1 MTKNNSMEGINDMT
15 KVTELPEEEYIYPGT
30 RACAGCSMALIYR
43 IALKALGSNTIITV
57 PASCL
62 TVLHGMQGFCTTKV
76 SVLHTPFATTG
87 ASASGIVASLEEKG
101 LSDDINVVAFAGDGG
116 TVDIGI
122 QSLSGAVERG
132 TNFIFACYDN
142 EAYMNTGVQRSG
154 STPPG
159 AFSTT
164 TPEGKT
170 GYKKNMA
177 KILEAHGIPY
187 VATAI
192 SSYPLDIYDKFLRAK
207 MIYGSKYIHILAPCP
222 PGWGYDPKDSIK
234 IGRLAVQTGFWPL
247 YEVIDGKFILSKD
260 SAKYVDPSKRKPIEE
275 YLTAQK
281 RFKRINTEQI
291 GLYKTYVND
300 IWQEIKERIERQP
313 N

>member
-1 MTKNNSMEGINDMT
+1 MVKLMDI
-15 KVTELPEEEYIYPGT
+15 PEEEYIYPGT

-43 IALKALGSNTIITV
+43 IALKALGPNTIITV

-87 ASASGIVASLEEKG
+87 ASASGILASLEEKG
-101 LSDDINVVAFAGDGG
+101 LAEDVNVVAFAGDGG

-122 QSLSGAVERG
+122 QALSGAVERG
-132 TNFIFACYDN
+132 TDFIFACYDN

-159 AFSTT
+159 VFTTT
-164 TPEGKT
+164 TPGGKT

-192 SSYPLDIYDKFLRAK
+192 SSYPLDLYDKFQTAK
-207 MIYGSKYIHILAPCP
+207 EIYGPKYIHILAPCP
-222 PGWGYDPKDSIK
+222 PGWGYEPKDSIE

-247 YEVIDGKFILSKD
+247 YEVKEGKFELSKD
-260 SAKYVDPSKRKPIEE
+260 SQRFLDPTKRKPIET
-275 YLTAQK
+275 YIKAQK
-281 RFKRINTEQI
+281 RFRNIKP
-291 GLYKTYVND
+291 
-300 IWQEIKERIERQP
+300 QEIEQYKLYIDALWAEIEQRIEKQ
-313 N
+313 

>member
-1 MTKNNSMEGINDMT
+1 MVKLMEI
-15 KVTELPEEEYIYPGT
+15 PEEEYIFPGT

-43 IALKALGSNTIITV
+43 IALKAMGPKTIITV

-87 ASASGIVASLEEKG
+87 ASASGIVASLEDKG
-101 LSDDINVVAFAGDGG
+101 LADEVNVLAFAGDGG

-132 TNFIFACYDN
+132 TNFIYACYDN

-159 AFSTT
+159 AYSTT
-164 TPEGKT
+164 TPNGKK

-192 SSYPLDIYDKFLRAK
+192 SSYPLDLYEKFKNAMK
-207 MIYGSKYIHILAPCP
+207 IKGPKYIHILAPCP
-222 PGWGYDPKDSIK
+222 PGWGYNPKDSIE

-247 YEVIDGKFILSKD
+247 YEVIEGKFILSKD
-260 SAKYVDPSKRKPIEE
+260 SQRFLDPTKLKPISE
-275 YLTAQK
+275 YLNLQK
-281 RFKRINTEQI
+281 RFRSISEEDIENYKNYVEEQWKQINKRIENE
-291 GLYKTYVND
+291 
-300 IWQEIKERIERQP
+300 
-313 N
+313 

>member
-1 MTKNNSMEGINDMT
+1 MVKLMEIPD
-15 KVTELPEEEYIYPGT
+15 EEFVYPGT

-43 IALKALGSNTIITV
+43 IALKALGPKTIVTV

-87 ASASGIVASLEEKG
+87 ASASGIVASLEDKG
-101 LSDDINVVAFAGDGG
+101 LADEVNVLAFAGDGG

-132 TNFIFACYDN
+132 TNFIYACYDN

-159 AFSTT
+159 AYSTT
-164 TPEGKT
+164 TPNGKT

-177 KILEAHGIPY
+177 KIMEAHGIPY

-192 SSYPLDIYDKFLRAK
+192 SSYPLDLYEKFKNAQK
-207 MIYGSKYIHILAPCP
+207 IKGPKYIHILAPCP
-222 PGWGYDPKDSIK
+222 PGWGYNPKDSIE

-260 SAKYVDPSKRKPIEE
+260 SQRFLDPTKRKPISE
-275 YLTAQK
+275 YLNIQK
-281 RFKRINTEQI
+281 RFKSISDDDVKNYQNYIEEQW
-291 GLYKTYVND
+291 K
-300 IWQEIKERIERQP
+300 QIKKRIE
-313 N
+313 NE

>member
-1 MTKNNSMEGINDMT
+1 MVKLMEI
-15 KVTELPEEEYIYPGT
+15 PEEEFIYPGT

-43 IALKALGSNTIITV
+43 IALKALGPKTIITV

-87 ASASGIVASLEEKG
+87 ASASGIVASLEDKG
-101 LSDDINVVAFAGDGG
+101 LADDVNVVAFAGDGG

-132 TNFIFACYDN
+132 TNFIYACYDN

-154 STPPG
+154 STPSG
-159 AFSTT
+159 AYTTT
-164 TPEGKT
+164 TPNGKKE
-170 GYKKNMA
+170 YKKNMP

-192 SSYPLDIYDKFLRAK
+192 SSYPLDLYEKFKNAMK
-207 MIYGSKYIHILAPCP
+207 IKGPKYIHILAPCP
-222 PGWGYDPKDSIK
+222 PGWGYNPKDSIE

-260 SAKYVDPSKRKPIEE
+260 SQRFLDPTKRKPISE
-275 YLTAQK
+275 YLNIQK
-281 RFKRINTEQI
+281 RFKNISDEDIKNHQNYVEEQW
-291 GLYKTYVND
+291 K
-300 IWQEIKERIERQP
+300 QIKKRIE
-313 N
+313 ND

>member
-1 MTKNNSMEGINDMT
+1 MVKLMEIPD
-15 KVTELPEEEYIYPGT
+15 EEFIYPGT

-43 IALKALGSNTIITV
+43 MALKALGPKTIITV

-87 ASASGIVASLEEKG
+87 ASASGIVASLEDKG
-101 LSDDINVVAFAGDGG
+101 LADDVNVVAFAGDGG

-132 TNFIFACYDN
+132 TNFIYACYDN

-159 AFSTT
+159 AYSTT
-164 TPEGKT
+164 TPNGKI
-170 GYKKNMA
+170 GYKKNMP

-192 SSYPLDIYDKFLRAK
+192 SSYPLDLYEKFKNAMK
-207 MIYGSKYIHILAPCP
+207 IKGPKYIHILAPCP
-222 PGWGYDPKDSIK
+222 PGWGYNPKDSIQ
-234 IGRLAVQTGFWPL
+234 IGKLAVQTGFWPL
-247 YEVIDGKFILSKD
+247 YEVIEGKFVLSKN
-260 SAKYVDPSKRKPIEE
+260 SSKYLDPKKRKPIIE
-275 YLTAQK
+275 YLNTQK
-281 RFKRINTEQI
+281 RFKNISDEDIERHKSYIENQWKQI
-291 GLYKTYVND
+291 QK
-300 IWQEIKERIERQP
+300 RIE
-313 N
+313 NE

>member
-1 MTKNNSMEGINDMT
+1 MDI
-15 KVTELPEEEYIYPGT
+15 PEEEFIYPGT

-43 IALKALGSNTIITV
+43 IALKALGPRTIITV

-87 ASASGIVASLEEKG
+87 ASASGIVASLEDKG
-101 LSDDINVVAFAGDGG
+101 LTDVNVVAFAGDGG

-122 QSLSGAVERG
+122 QSLSGAAERG

-164 TPEGKT
+164 TPTGKV

-177 KILEAHGIPY
+177 KIMEAHGIPY

-192 SSYPLDIYDKFLRAK
+192 SSYPLDLYDKFKNAQN
-207 MIYGSKYIHILAPCP
+207 IYGPKYIHILAPCP
-222 PGWGYDPKDSIK
+222 PGWGYNPKDSIE

-247 YEVIDGKFILSKD
+247 YEVVNGKFILSKD
-260 SAKYVDPSKRKPIEE
+260 SKRFLDPTKRKPIEE
-275 YLTAQK
+275 YLKIQK
-281 RFKRINTEQI
+281 RFRTISDSQIEDYKRYINDQWEM
-291 GLYKTYVND
+291 
-300 IWQEIKERIERQP
+300 IKERIKKK
-313 N
+313 

>member
-1 MTKNNSMEGINDMT
+1 MVKLMEIPD
-15 KVTELPEEEYIYPGT
+15 EEFIYPGT

-43 IALKALGSNTIITV
+43 IALKALGPKTIITV

-101 LSDDINVVAFAGDGG
+101 LADDINVVAFAGDGG

-132 TNFIFACYDN
+132 TNFIYACYDN

-159 AFSTT
+159 AYSTT
-164 TPEGKT
+164 TPNGKI
-170 GYKKNMA
+170 GYKKNMP

-192 SSYPLDIYDKFLRAK
+192 SSYPLDLYEKFKNA
-207 MIYGSKYIHILAPCP
+207 MSINGPKYIHILAPCP
-222 PGWGYDPKDSIK
+222 PGWGYNPKDSIE

-247 YEVIDGKFILSKD
+247 YEVIKGKFVLSKD
-260 SAKYVDPSKRKPIEE
+260 SSKYLDTKKRKPIIE
-275 YLTAQK
+275 YLNTQK
-281 RFKRINTEQI
+281 RFKNISDEDIERH
-291 GLYKTYVND
+291 KTY
-300 IWQEIKERIERQP
+300 IENQWKQIQKRLE
-313 N
+313 NK

>member
-1 MTKNNSMEGINDMT
+1 MV
-15 KVTELPEEEYIYPGT
+15 KVTELPEEEFIYPGT

-43 IALKALGSNTIITV
+43 IALKALGSNTIVTV

-87 ASASGIVASLEEKG
+87 ASASGIVASLEDKG
-101 LSDDINVVAFAGDGG
+101 LSDDINVLAFAGDGG

-164 TPEGKT
+164 TPGGKV

-192 SSYPLDIYDKFLRAK
+192 SSYPLDLYEKFSRAK
-207 MIYGSKYIHILAPCP
+207 TIYGSKYIHILAPCP
-222 PGWGYDPKDSIK
+222 PGWGYNPKDSIN

-260 SAKYVDPSKRKPIEE
+260 SQKFLDSTKRKPITD
-275 YLTAQK
+275 YLQVQK
-281 RFKRINTEQI
+281 RFKDLSDKDVDNYQQYITE
-291 GLYKTYVND
+291 VWD
-300 IWQEIKERIERQP
+300 EIKKRLENLETH

>member
-1 MTKNNSMEGINDMT
+1 MD
-15 KVTELPEEEYIYPGT
+15 VPEEEYIYPGT

-43 IALKALGSNTIITV
+43 IALKALGPKTIITV

-87 ASASGIVASLEEKG
+87 ASASGIVASLEDKG
-101 LSDDINVVAFAGDGG
+101 LDQDINVVAFAGDGG

-122 QSLSGAVERG
+122 QSLSGAAERG
-132 TNFIFACYDN
+132 TNFIYACYDN

-164 TPEGKT
+164 TPGGKI
-170 GYKKNMA
+170 GHKKNMP
-177 KILEAHGIPY
+177 KIMEAHGIPY

-192 SSYPLDIYDKFLRAK
+192 SSYPLDIYEKFSRAK
-207 MIYGSKYIHILAPCP
+207 EIYGPKYIHILAPCP
-222 PGWGYDPKDSIK
+222 PGWGYNPSDSIE

-247 YEVIDGKFILSKD
+247 YEVFEGKFSLSRESKKFLD
-260 SAKYVDPSKRKPIEE
+260 SSKRKPIEE
-275 YLTAQK
+275 YIKAQK
-281 RFKRINTEQI
+281 RFKSISKEQI
-291 GLYKTYVND
+291 ENYKAYITD
-300 IWQEIKERIERQP
+300 LWAGIESRMKED
-313 N
+313 

>member
-1 MTKNNSMEGINDMT
+1 MVNVLEI
-15 KVTELPEEEYIYPGT
+15 PEEEFIYPGT

-43 IALKALGSNTIITV
+43 IALKALGKDTIITV

-87 ASASGIVASLEEKG
+87 ASASGIVASLQDKG
-101 LSDDINVVAFAGDGG
+101 LDKDINVVAFAGDGG

-164 TPEGKT
+164 TPDGKR
-170 GYKKNMA
+170 GYKKNMP
-177 KILEAHGIPY
+177 KILEAHGAPY

-192 SSYPLDIYDKFLRAK
+192 SSYPLDLYEKFSKAK
-207 MIYGSKYIHILAPCP
+207 NIYGPKYIHILAPCP
-222 PGWGYDPKDSIK
+222 PGWGYEPKDSIK

-247 YEVIDGKFILSKD
+247 YAITEGNFELSKD
-260 SAKYVDPSKRKPIEE
+260 SKRYLDPSKRRPVEE
-275 YLTAQK
+275 YLTIQK
-281 RFKRINTEQI
+281 RFRNISEETIANYRDYIDNLWE
-291 GLYKTYVND
+291 
-300 IWQEIKERIERQP
+300 EIKKRVNE
-313 N
+313 

>member
-1 MTKNNSMEGINDMT
+1 MVNVMEI
-15 KVTELPEEEYIYPGT
+15 PEEEFIYPGT

-43 IALKALGSNTIITV
+43 IALKALGPKTIITV

-87 ASASGIVASLEEKG
+87 ASASGIVASLEDKKLEK
-101 LSDDINVVAFAGDGG
+101 DINVVAFAGDGG

-159 AFSTT
+159 AYSTT
-164 TPEGKT
+164 TPDGKT
-170 GYKKNMA
+170 GYKKNMP

-192 SSYPLDIYDKFLRAK
+192 SSYPLDLYEKFIKAK
-207 MIYGSKYIHILAPCP
+207 SILGPKYIHILAPCP
-222 PGWGYDPKDSIK
+222 PGWGYDPSKSIE

-247 YEVIDGKFILSKD
+247 YEVIEGKFYLSKD
-260 SAKYVDPSKRKPIEE
+260 SKRFLNSDKRKPIED
-275 YLTAQK
+275 YLKAQK
-281 RFKRINTEQI
+281 RFKSLSEDAINN
-291 GLYKTYVND
+291 YKSYVNNL
-300 IWQEIKERIERQP
+300 WAEIEERVNI
-313 N
+313 

>member
-1 MTKNNSMEGINDMT
+1 MVNVMDLS
-15 KVTELPEEEYIYPGT
+15 EEEYIYPGT

-76 SVLHTPFATTG
+76 SVYHTPFATTG
-87 ASASGIVASLEEKG
+87 AAASGIVASLEDKN
-101 LSDDINVVAFAGDGG
+101 LAKDINVVAFAGDGG

-122 QSLSGAVERG
+122 QALSGAVERG
-132 TNFIFACYDN
+132 TNFIYACYDN

-154 STPPG
+154 STPLG
-159 AFSTT
+159 VRTTT
-164 TPEGKT
+164 TPEGKL
-170 GYKKNMA
+170 GHKKNMA

-192 SSYPLDIYDKFLRAK
+192 SSYPLDLYEKFQKAK
-207 MIYGSKYIHILAPCP
+207 SIQGSKYIHILAPCP
-222 PGWGYDPKDSIK
+222 PGWNYNPKDSIK
-234 IGRLAVQTGFWPL
+234 VGRLAVQTGFWPL
-247 YEVIDGKFILSKD
+247 FEVIEGKFILSKD
-260 SAKYVDPSKRKPIEE
+260 SKKYLDPSKRKPIED
-275 YLTAQK
+275 YLNAQK
-281 RFKRINTEQI
+281 RFANLSQEDIKAYKNYIN
-291 GLYKTYVND
+291 D
-300 IWQEIKERIERQP
+300 MWFEIKERLEKAA

>member
-1 MTKNNSMEGINDMT
+1 MD
-15 KVTELPEEEYIYPGT
+15 VPEEEYIYPGT

-43 IALKALGSNTIITV
+43 IALKALGPKTIITV

-87 ASASGIVASLEEKG
+87 ASASGIVASLEDKG
-101 LSDDINVVAFAGDGG
+101 LDQDINVVAFAGDGG

-132 TNFIFACYDN
+132 TNFIYACYDN

-164 TPEGKT
+164 TPGGKI
-170 GYKKNMA
+170 GYKKDMP
-177 KILEAHGIPY
+177 KIMEAHGIPY

-192 SSYPLDIYDKFLRAK
+192 SSYPLDIYEKFSRAK
-207 MIYGSKYIHILAPCP
+207 NIYGPKYIHILAPCP
-222 PGWGYDPKDSIK
+222 PGWGYLPSSSIE

-247 YEVIDGKFILSKD
+247 YEIIEGKFTLSRD
-260 SAKYVDPSKRKPIEE
+260 SKKFLDSSKRKPIEE
-275 YLTAQK
+275 YIKVQK
-281 RFKRINTEQI
+281 RFKSLSQEQI
-291 GLYKTYVND
+291 ENYKTYITD
-300 IWQEIKERIERQP
+300 LWAGIESRIKDD
-313 N
+313 